1 MKKKLSLL
9 MAMVMAIACLSLPA
23 LAEEVAAEDKP
34 VTEIFIIPAEGEQI
48 ELGYI
53 NGTPILEVDGLKFKD
68 LNDNGELDVY
78 EDWRADIDERVA
90 DLYSQMTLKE
100 RSMMLYQVC
109 TCGDN
114 SGVVYNA
121 DSLYEQNCPYGE
133 SGAYSMWYYINVY
146 GIHTYLDN
154 SNGTPQEQVWAH
166 NEIQAIAEA
175 TRLGIPI
182 ILTSDRQYN
191 AWGGMIDTPHDAFG
205 TAGNVELAQKLWEQY
220 SKETRALG
228 YHVVFHPY
236 GVELGSWNGEDNFE
250 VYISTNPDD
259 DPARTEYAA
268 NDFKLFLIMDGEY
281 WDTAFDR
288 SMVPRENRMRFISK
302 GMDGGENVLEGYEV
316 AAKQTTTGFIYEA
329 RIPWTCFSNEQIA
342 VYTPEVGDTV
352 NFNFLITDISYPC
365 PGTEYIPQIAWT
377 GTKEAMD
384 TNPSSWGRLT
394 LAE

>member
-1 MKKKLSLL
+1 MTS
-9 MAMVMAIACLSLPA
+9 IWR
-23 LAEEVAAEDKP
+23 
-34 VTEIFIIPAEGEQI
+34 FG
-48 ELGYI
+48 
-53 NGTPILEVDGLKFKD
+53 
-68 LNDNGELDVY
+68 
-78 EDWRADIDERVA
+78 DWNLCEDIDERVA

-236 GVELGSWNGEDNFE
+236 GVELGSWTARTTSR
-250 VYISTNPDD
+250 STSPPTRTMTP
-259 DPARTEYAA
+259 PARSTPP
-268 NDFKLFLIMDGEY
+268 
-281 WDTAFDR
+281 T
-288 SMVPRENRMRFISK
+288 ISS
-302 GMDGGENVLEGYEV
+302 
-316 AAKQTTTGFIYEA
+316 
-329 RIPWTCFSNEQIA
+329 FS
-342 VYTPEVGDTV
+342 
-352 NFNFLITDISYPC
+352 
-365 PGTEYIPQIAWT
+365 
-377 GTKEAMD
+377 
-384 TNPSSWGRLT
+384 
-394 LAE
+394 

>member
-1 MKKKLSLL
+1 MKKYHLL
-9 MAMVMAIACLSLPA
+9 AVVAFLLAVLMCVPAM
-23 LAEEVAAEDKP
+23 AEEAAQPVATAHRATDVTIDGDLSDWNTNDPIVLNDASQLVRDGHFWNGPDDLSANVYIAWDETYLYIGAD
-34 VTEIFIIPAEGEQI
+34 VTEDSVFGAI
-48 ELGYI
+48 ETL
-53 NGTPILEVDGLKFKD
+53 P
-68 LNDNGELDVY
+68 LD
-78 EDWRADIDERVA
+78 
-90 DLYSQMTLKE
+90 
-100 RSMMLYQVC
+100 
-109 TCGDN
+109 
-114 SGVVYNA
+114 
-121 DSLYEQNCPYGE
+121 
-133 SGAYSMWYYINVY
+133 
-146 GIHTYLDN
+146 
-154 SNGTPQEQVWAH
+154 
-166 NEIQAIAEA
+166 
-175 TRLGIPI
+175 
-182 ILTSDRQYN
+182 
-191 AWGGMIDTPHDAFG
+191 
-205 TAGNVELAQKLWEQY
+205 
-220 SKETRALG
+220 
-228 YHVVFHPY
+228 
-236 GVELGSWNGEDNFE
+236 GEDNFE

-259 DPARTEYAA
+259 DPARTQYAA

-316 AAKQTTTGFIYEA
+316 AATQTTTGFIYEA